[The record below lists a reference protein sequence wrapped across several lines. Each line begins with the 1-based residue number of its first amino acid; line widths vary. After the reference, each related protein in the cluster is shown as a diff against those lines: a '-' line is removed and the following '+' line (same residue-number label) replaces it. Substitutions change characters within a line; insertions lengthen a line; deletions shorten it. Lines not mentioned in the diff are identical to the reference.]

1 MSDQLDLLG
10 WAAKPTPKPA
20 PKPAP
25 KATNPV
31 ERKLESRGIPYAP
44 DDRTRLGS
52 RRIVP
57 PDADGNPQDP
67 DETWGAKRVAAMR
80 RLGITSH
87 RVLGKI
93 AAEEVERDE
102 LLERIEAGGRLR
114 PLDWAKA
121 RMLGYPVTL
130 LHRGS
135 GRLPSLDEDTFT
147 SLLDMLVAGT
157 PMSIASS
164 ALGLGA
170 DTVRGWLND
179 PAFPEFA
186 EAVAEAE
193 AKGIAAHVQ
202 VVHAA
207 GLNGDWRASAHS
219 LQHRAPD
226 HFAAKRQVQMD
237 AKVQAS
243 PEQAQG
249 VVFMPPPAEGGV
261 DAWAA
266 GAAQALAKRPQLDV
280 LDVDFDEDGDG

>member
-10 WAAKPTPKPA
+10 WRPPPPSPA
-20 PKPAP
+20 PAKRRVE
-25 KATNPV
+25 PV
-31 ERKLESRGIPYAP
+31 ERQLERRGIPYAP
-44 DDRTRLGS
+44 EDRAQLGS

-57 PDADGNPQDP
+57 PNADGTPQDP
-67 DETWGAKRVAAMR
+67 EQTWGAKRVAAMR
-80 RLGITSH
+80 RLGVASP
-87 RVLGKI
+87 RVLGRI

-102 LLERIEAGGRLR
+102 LLEHIQAGKRLR
-114 PLDWAKA
+114 PLDWARA

-130 LHRGS
+130 VNRGT
-135 GRLPSLDEDTFT
+135 GRPATLDEDTFA

-157 PMSIASS
+157 PMTIAST
-164 ALGLGA
+164 ALGLKPGVIR
-170 DTVRGWLND
+170 DWVGD

-186 EAVAEAE
+186 AAVTEAE

-202 VVHAA
+202 VVHTA

-226 HFAAKRQVQMD
+226 HFAAKRQVQLD
-237 AKVQAS
+237 AKVES
-243 PEQAQG
+243 SSEQPQG
-249 VVFMPPPAEGGV
+249 VVYMPPPAEGGV

-280 LDVDFDEDGDG
+280 LDVDFDDEDEL